1 MIEYTVTIGCCNLRK
16 NHFDYIYIHELN
28 EKSIHSIKAWLKWCS
43 KKEVTYSKY
52 IERFKKF
59 EIVEELKDLH
69 EFKVESFNDILV
81 KNNDYIVFD
90 DFRKWFSVY
99 SEEQFDYLFKEC
111 CLKDSTD
118 IDFGLIEEC
127 DNMKK
132 EFRVDERVRIVKI
145 PQVDFLY
152 EKTGTIMGKSF
163 FDTYGTA
170 DDYIVLL
177 DEPKKDAKCIIMTES
192 CLERI

>member
-1 MIEYTVTIGCCNLRK
+1 MIEYTVIMGCCKLRN
-16 NHFDYIYIHELN
+16 NHFDYIYVHDLN
-28 EKSIHSIKAWLKWCS
+28 EKAIHSIKAWLKWCS
-43 KKEVTYSKY
+43 KKEVTHIKY
-52 IERFKKF
+52 IEKYKNY
-59 EIVEELKDLH
+59 INIEELKDIH
-69 EFKVESFNDILV
+69 EFAIKDYMELLV
-81 KNNDYIVFD
+81 KNNQYIVFD
-90 DFRKWFSVY
+90 EFKKWFSVY
-99 SEEQFDYLFKEC
+99 SEEQFDYLYKEC
-111 CLKDSTD
+111 CLRDSTD
-118 IDFGLIEEC
+118 INFGLIEEC
-127 DNMKK
+127 CDMKK